1 MMWGGER
8 IGIEGKEEV
17 EEEEGSGGR
26 RRRKCENS
34 DLSIELANKAGTKGS
49 GLRHR

>member
-1 MMWGGER
+1 MWRGE
-8 IGIEGKEEV
+8 IIGKEEV

-26 RRRKCENS
+26 RRKCENS
-34 DLSIELANKAGTKGS
+34 VLSIELANKAGTKGS